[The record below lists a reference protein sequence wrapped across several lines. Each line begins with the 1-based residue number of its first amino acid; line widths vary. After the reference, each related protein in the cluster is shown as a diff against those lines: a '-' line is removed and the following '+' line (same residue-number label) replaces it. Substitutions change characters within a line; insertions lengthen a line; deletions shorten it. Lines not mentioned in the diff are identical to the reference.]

1 MASVTQIAT
10 REWDSR
16 ATSGEPAQW
25 YAIQTRPRH
34 EKSAAAELEQKEITT
49 FLPLV
54 TEIHRWSDRRKK
66 VESPLFAG
74 YAFVNVALT
83 AESRISVLRTN
94 GVLSF
99 VGCHNQGAPIPEDQ
113 IEGIRSLVANGV
125 PFSPYF
131 FLKVGQRVRIR
142 GGCLDGVE
150 GILVRQNGDQR
161 LILSVDMIQRSLAVS
176 IEGYDVEPV

>member
-1 MASVTQIAT
+1 MASATQIASY
-10 REWDSR
+10 EWDSR
-16 ATSGEPAQW
+16 TTAGESAHW

-34 EKSAAAELEQKEITT
+34 EKCAATELEQKGITT

-54 TEIHRWSDRRKK
+54 TQIHRWSDRRKK
-66 VESPLFAG
+66 VVLPLFSC
-74 YAFVNVALT
+74 YAFVNIVLT
-83 AESRISVLRTN
+83 PETRVSVLRTN

-99 VGCHNQGAPIPEDQ
+99 VGSRNQGVPIPDVQ
-113 IEGIRSLVANGV
+113 IQGIQSLLANGIRFR
-125 PFSPYF
+125 PHF

-150 GILVRQNGDQR
+150 GILIRQNGNQS
-161 LILSVDMIQRSLAVS
+161 LVLSVEMIQRSLAIS